1 MDSRCSP
8 DYVAYILEVDGY
20 LMPHEDHIPLA
31 LGIVET
37 ASEVSAHLVEDN
49 HISILRLFFKIL
61 DGVLCFWLLGLLDGG
76 DKKVDKWDVEK

>member
-1 MDSRCSP
+1 
-8 DYVAYILEVDGY
+8 
-20 LMPHEDHIPLA
+20 MPHEDHIPLA

>member
-8 DYVAYILEVDGY
+8 DFVAHILEVDGY

-49 HISILRLFFKIL
+49 HISILRLFFKIFRWCAL
-61 DGVLCFWLLGLLDGG
+61 FLAIIRTFGRRRQESGQMGC
-76 DKKVDKWDVEK
+76 

>member
-8 DYVAYILEVDGY
+8 DYVAHILEVDGY

-49 HISILRLFFKIL
+49 HISLLRLFFKFL
-61 DGVLCFWLLGLLDGG
+61 DGLLCFSPLGFLDGG
-76 DKKVDKWDVEK
+76 D